1 MSLSPVPI
9 QEAFTGRTHQV
20 LTPEGVALRFSI
32 ARAGDRLGAFLLDA
46 TIILV
51 ATILIVVAAAF
62 ASSGELDASGWLFA
76 FVFVAIFLL
85 HSFYFIWFESRG
97 RGMTPG
103 KVRMGIRI
111 MDARGGTLTVG
122 AIVVRNVM
130 RVLEVHLPLIAVL
143 APEAFWAAS
152 PGWAQLIAAA
162 WLLIIAG
169 MPLFNTRRMRVGDF
183 VAGTV
188 VVTSPAV
195 RLERDVGAEAPA
207 STYTASSEPVDSPY
221 AFTREQL
228 DIYGNYEL
236 QVLEDV
242 LRQGRGVSRSGDVL
256 AAVAERISRKIDWPR
271 TIRRSESRAFLQAF
285 YVALRGR
292 LEQRMLFGK
301 HKADKHSD

>member
-1 MSLSPVPI
+1 MNTAAVPI
-9 QEAFTGRTHQV
+9 QEAFAGRTHEI
-20 LTPEGVALRFSI
+20 LTPEGIGLRFAI

-46 TIILV
+46 TIILI
-51 ATILIVVAAAF
+51 ATILIVVAAAT
-62 ASSGELDASGWLFA
+62 ASMGGVDESGWLWA
-76 FVFVAIFLL
+76 FVFVAVFLL

-97 RGMTPG
+97 RGTTPG

-111 MDARGGTLTVG
+111 MDAQGGTLTVG

-130 RVLEVHLPLIAVL
+130 RILEVHIPLIAVL
-143 APEAFWAAS
+143 APEVFWASA
-152 PGWAQLIAAA
+152 PVWAQLIAAA
-162 WLLIIAG
+162 WLLILAG
-169 MPLFNTRRMRVGDF
+169 MPLFNPRRMRVGDF

-195 RLERDVGAEAPA
+195 RLERDVGAESAA
-207 STYTASSEPVDSPY
+207 STRAAAATPEDSAY

-228 DIYGNYEL
+228 DVYGNYEL

-242 LRQGRGVSRSGDVL
+242 LRQRRGVSRSDDVL
-256 AAVAERISRKIDWPR
+256 AAVADRIARKLDWPR
-271 TIRRSESRAFLQAF
+271 RLRRSESRAFLQAF

-301 HKADKHSD
+301 RKADKHSD

>member
-1 MSLSPVPI
+1 MTTAVAPI
-9 QEAFTGRTHQV
+9 QEALGDRTLEV
-20 LTPEGVALRFSI
+20 LTPEGVALRFVI

-46 TIILV
+46 LIIFG
-51 ATILIVVAAAF
+51 ATLALILTALAA
-62 ASSGELDASGWLFA
+62 GTDDASGWLLA

-85 HSFYFIWFESRG
+85 QTFYFIWFESRG

-103 KVRMGIRI
+103 KARVGIRV

-130 RVLEVHLPLIAVL
+130 RVLEVHLPLIALL
-143 APEAFWAAS
+143 APEALWAEA
-152 PGWAQLIAAA
+152 PGWARLVASI
-162 WLLIIAG
+162 WLFVLAG
-169 MPLFNTRRMRVGDF
+169 LPLFNRRRLRVGDI

-188 VVTSPAV
+188 VVALPKVS
-195 RLERDVGAEAPA
+195 LERDVGAEPA
-207 STYTASSEPVDSPY
+207 AQGAAGEPPAY

-228 DIYGNYEL
+228 DVYGDYEL

-242 LRQGRGVSRSGDVL
+242 LRRRGGKSDEVL
-256 AAVAERISRKIDWPR
+256 AVVADRISHKLAWPHPV
-271 TIRRSESRAFLQAF
+271 RRRDARAFLQAF

-301 HKADKHSD
+301 RKRDKHSR